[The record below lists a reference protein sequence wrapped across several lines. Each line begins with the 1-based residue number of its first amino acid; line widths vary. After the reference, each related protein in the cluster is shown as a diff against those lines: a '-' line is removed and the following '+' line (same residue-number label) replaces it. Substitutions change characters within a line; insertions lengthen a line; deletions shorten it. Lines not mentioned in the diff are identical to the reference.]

1 MNPSFKM
8 YGGLQYSS
16 NKNIVK
22 SNIETTQNKVVS
34 SKIGLIDS
42 KIASER
48 TLDISGNCILNLECL

>member
-22 SNIETTQNKVVS
+22 SNIGTTQNKVVYLLDHLQEQ
-34 SKIGLIDS
+34 IFMVQ
-42 KIASER
+42 
-48 TLDISGNCILNLECL
+48 LDILVQLP

>member
-22 SNIETTQNKVVS
+22 SNIKVRKILDKES
-34 SKIGLIDS
+34 SANTGEDVKYSEDYIRNLQYHIG
-42 KIASER
+42 
-48 TLDISGNCILNLECL
+48 TYYNN